1 MYCIRYAC
9 KNVAIEND
17 FSKMSFEMEKPGTE
31 NGIEEEEIGDL

>member
-1 MYCIRYAC
+1 MYCNRYAC